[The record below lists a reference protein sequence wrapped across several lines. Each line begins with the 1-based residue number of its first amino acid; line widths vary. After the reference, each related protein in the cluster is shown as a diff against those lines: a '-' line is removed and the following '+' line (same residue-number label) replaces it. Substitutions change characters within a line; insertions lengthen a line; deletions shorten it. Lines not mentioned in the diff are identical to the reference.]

1 MRGLKRLRRAAGWPE
16 VRSQSKALVL
26 CYHRINEACADPRL
40 CVTPSRFAEHL
51 EVLRQYARPIRLQQ
65 LSQALLE
72 ESLPDRSVVLTFDDG
87 YADNLYNA
95 KPLLAH
101 YDIPAT
107 VFVITGYIGHQR
119 EFWWDEL
126 DGLFLRPGSLPET
139 LNLSVNYDTY
149 HWQLDEAGDC
159 SEETSRRQ
167 RRWRPGEESRSSYHS
182 LYKALWKLLRSLAE
196 GERQRALQDLRR
208 WAVTKEVVR
217 SSYRP
222 LSSEEVVALDQGGLV
237 EIGAHTVTH
246 PALRKLPPDLQQD
259 EILGSK
265 TRLEEILNRPVTSF
279 SYPYGNLS
287 VQTADIVRETGFS
300 CACST
305 RADVV
310 RPSSERFQLPR
321 VEVQDWDGEQFAEQL
336 SRWLSD

>member
-1 MRGLKRLRRAAGWPE
+1 MWGLKRLRQAARRPSVE
-16 VRSQSKALVL
+16 SERTALVL
-26 CYHRINEACADPRL
+26 CYHRINEEYSDPRL

-51 EVLRQYARPIRLQQ
+51 EVVRQCARPISLRQ
-65 LSQALLE
+65 LSQGLSE
-72 ESLPDRSVVLTFDDG
+72 ESLPDRSVALTFDDG

-95 KPLLAH
+95 KPLLEH

-126 DGLFLRPGSLPET
+126 DGLFLRPAALPET
-139 LNLSVNYDTY
+139 LNLSVNDNTY

-159 SEETSRRQ
+159 SEETSPRQ
-167 RRWRPGEESRSSYHS
+167 RRWSPGEESRSSYHS
-182 LYKALWKLLRSLAE
+182 LYNALWKLLRSLAE
-196 GERQRALQDLRR
+196 GERQGALQDLRR
-208 WAVTKEVVR
+208 WAGIEEVVR
-217 SSYRP
+217 PSYRP
-222 LSSEEVVALDQGGLV
+222 LSSEEVVTLDQGGLV
-237 EIGAHTVTH
+237 EIGAHTITH
-246 PALRKLPPDLQQD
+246 PALRKLPPDRQQD

-265 TRLEEILNRPVTSF
+265 TRLEEILNRPVNSF

-287 VQTADIVRETGFS
+287 VQTTDIVRETGFS

-310 RPSSERFQLPR
+310 RLSSERFQLPR
-321 VEVQDWDGEQFAEQL
+321 VEVQDWDGEQFSEQL